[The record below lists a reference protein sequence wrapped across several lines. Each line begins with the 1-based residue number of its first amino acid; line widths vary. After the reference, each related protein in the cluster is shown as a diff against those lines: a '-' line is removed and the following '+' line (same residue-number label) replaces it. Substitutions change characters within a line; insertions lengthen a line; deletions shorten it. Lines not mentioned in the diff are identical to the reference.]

1 MPPRLAPD
9 LIVSEVHA
17 EITIAALG
25 SPIRLNSKNSDR
37 GLGHTGGTIDKLE
50 AIKRVSFTWDFRNK
64 TINLVNSDKVEKGEP
79 LVTLYAYQENV
90 DEVIAKVCDNI
101 RIAAELKVPK
111 LIHTLI
117 KELKDKTKRQIIIC
131 NDLSFILLYNYVI
144 N

>member
-1 MPPRLAPD
+1 M
-9 LIVSEVHA
+9 
-17 EITIAALG
+17 
-25 SPIRLNSKNSDR
+25 
-37 GLGHTGGTIDKLE
+37 
-50 AIKRVSFTWDFRNK
+50 
-64 TINLVNSDKVEKGEP
+64 NSDKVEKGEP

-131 NDLSFILLYNYVI
+131 NDLSFIYCIIMLLTKD
-144 N
+144 